1 MNYIILAA
9 GQGSRL
15 RPHTDHKPKCL
26 VEPDG
31 KPLLSYQLQ
40 IAEALKCDVCVVT
53 GYRADQIQDLGVET
67 RFNAKYEST
76 NMVRSLFCAEDLIK
90 NDVIVCY
97 GDIAY
102 SPEVLEAL
110 VASPHDITVV
120 VDANWKEYWSAR
132 FQNPLDDAESLSIDE
147 DGFISN
153 IGQKAA
159 TIEEIQGQYIG
170 LMRFKGKGLSNL
182 VSEYQRADKSQ
193 RLGERPIDSAYMTD
207 MLQHLIDGGQKDIR
221 LGDRFTM
228 GGSRHSRRF
237 LKLTIHRNV
246 CAPLRESWLHLEKTD
261 NRAFWSLDPRYINVP
276 RCL

>member
-1 MNYIILAA
+1 MRGYGLS
-9 GQGSRL
+9 GRPDSGSRC
-15 RPHTDHKPKCL
+15 RNKVQRK
-26 VEPDG
+26 
-31 KPLLSYQLQ
+31 
-40 IAEALKCDVCVVT
+40 I
-53 GYRADQIQDLGVET
+53 R
-67 RFNAKYEST
+67 EST

-90 NDVIVCY
+90 NDVIVCH

-159 TIEEIQGQYIG
+159 MIEEIQGQYIG

-182 VSEYQRADKSQ
+182 VSSIREQTGHSDWESGPSTQ
-193 RLGERPIDSAYMTD
+193 PHMTD
-207 MLQHLIDGGQKDIR
+207 MLQHLIRWWTKDIR
-221 LGDRFTM
+221 LRRITM
-228 GGSRHSRRF
+228 GGGRHSRRF
-237 LKLTIHRNV
+237 
-246 CAPLRESWLHLEKTD
+246 
-261 NRAFWSLDPRYINVP
+261 
-276 RCL
+276 

>member
-207 MLQHLIDGGQKDIR
+207 MLQHLIDGGQKIFALETNSPWVEVDTVEDFEADYTQER
-221 LGDRFTM
+221 LRAIEGKLAA
-228 GGSRHSRRF
+228 SR
-237 LKLTIHRNV
+237 
-246 CAPLRESWLHLEKTD
+246 E
-261 NRAFWSLDPRYINVP
+261 NR
-276 RCL
+276 

>member
-1 MNYIILAA
+1 MLL
-9 GQGSRL
+9 SRFRL
-15 RPHTDHKPKCL
+15 RPHTDHKPKCR
-26 VEPDG
+26 EPDG

-40 IAEALKCDVCVVT
+40 IAEAKCDVCVV
-53 GYRADQIQDLGVET
+53 GLSGRPIQDLVSKQG
-67 RFNAKYEST
+67 ST
-76 NMVRSLFCAEDLIK
+76 QIRKHQYGRSLFCAEDLIK

-159 TIEEIQGQYIG
+159 MIEEIQGQYIG

-182 VSEYQRADKSQ
+182 VSEYQRADRSQ

-207 MLQHLIDGGQKDIR
+207 MLQHLIDGGQKIFALETNSPWVEVDTVEDFEADYTQER
-221 LGDRFTM
+221 LRAIEGKLAA
-228 GGSRHSRRF
+228 SR
-237 LKLTIHRNV
+237 
-246 CAPLRESWLHLEKTD
+246 E
-261 NRAFWSLDPRYINVP
+261 NR
-276 RCL
+276 